1 MPLWLQFFAQAALS
15 FFATMAFALCINVP
29 RRALIPCGWSGLL
42 GWMVYWVL
50 WQLGTGRMLANAAGA
65 VVLAFSGVLFARHY
79 KMPAIIF
86 NIPGLFPLVPGATA
100 YQAVRELVL
109 GHIDESMRL
118 VVRVLLVAGSIAVGF
133 MLAQLLGEFY
143 SRYLRARL
151 RRRRRT

>member
-1 MPLWLQFFAQAALS
+1 MPIWLQFIIQALFS
-15 FFATMAFALCINVP
+15 FFATAAFALCINVP

-50 WQLGTGRMLANAAGA
+50 WQLGSGRMLANTAGA
-65 VVLAFSGVLFARHY
+65 VILAFSGVLFARRY

-109 GHIDESMRL
+109 GDIDASMRL
-118 VVRVLLVAGSIAVGF
+118 VVRVTLVAGSIAVGF
-133 MLAQLLGEFY
+133 MIAQLFGEFY
-143 SRYLRARL
+143 SRYLRSSWQFRQ
-151 RRRRRT
+151 RP